1 MRPRHLLLAILFVVF
16 AASGH
21 ASTKFWT
28 RQRVSTL
35 TLDLQDDPAMQ
46 ERLMFGPKFVLI
58 TRVTLRRVVGDEE
71 EWITTQPAY
80 YWKFTGDRV
89 VIYTPGNPHD
99 SVDTLTFVRREGDFL
114 LLRRKSG
121 VIARFKMSPMWAR

>member
-1 MRPRHLLLAILFVVF
+1 MRRRHLLLALLLVVF

-35 TLDLQDDPAMQ
+35 TLDLVDHPTMQ
-46 ERLMFGPKFVLI
+46 ERLIFGPRFVGI
-58 TRVTLRRVVGDEE
+58 TRVTLRRVVGDEQ
-71 EWITTQPAY
+71 EWITRQPAY

-89 VIYTPGNPHD
+89 VIYYPKPHD
-99 SVDTLTFVRREGDFL
+99 VLDTLSFVRREGSFL

-121 VIARFKMSPMWAR
+121 AIARFKMSHRKV

>member
-1 MRPRHLLLAILFVVF
+1 MRRRHLLLALLLVVF

-35 TLDLQDDPAMQ
+35 TLDLVDDPTMQ
-46 ERLMFGPKFVLI
+46 ERLIFGPRFVGI
-58 TRVTLRRVVGDEE
+58 TRVTLRRIVGDEE

-80 YWKFTGDRV
+80 LWKFIGDRV
-89 VIYTPGNPHD
+89 VIYDPRFPRD
-99 SVDTLTFVRREGDFL
+99 FEETLTFVRREGSFL
-114 LLRRKSG
+114 ILRRKSG
-121 VIARFKMSPMWAR
+121 AIARFKMHTKV

>member
-1 MRPRHLLLAILFVVF
+1 MRRRHLLLALLLVVS

-35 TLDLQDDPAMQ
+35 TLDLVDDPKTQ
-46 ERLMFGPKFVLI
+46 ERLIFGPRFVGI
-58 TRVTLRRVVGDEE
+58 TRVTLRRVVGHEQ

-80 YWKFTGDRV
+80 LWKFIGDRV
-89 VIYTPGNPHD
+89 VIYATSPRD
-99 SVDTLTFVRREGDFL
+99 SEETLAFVRREGSFL
-114 LLRRKSG
+114 ILRRTSG
-121 VIARFKMSPMWAR
+121 AIARFRIHTKV

>member
-1 MRPRHLLLAILFVVF
+1 MRRRHLLLALLLVVF

-35 TLDLQDDPAMQ
+35 TLDLVDDPRMQ
-46 ERLMFGPKFVLI
+46 ERLIFGPRFVGI
-58 TRVTLRRVVGDEE
+58 TRVTLRRVVGDEQ

-80 YWKFTGDRV
+80 LWKFIDDRV
-89 VIYTPGNPHD
+89 VIYAKSPRD
-99 SVDTLTFVRREGDFL
+99 SDETLAFVRREGSFL
-114 LLRRKSG
+114 ILRRKSG
-121 VIARFKMSPMWAR
+121 AIARFRMHAKV

>member
-1 MRPRHLLLAILFVVF
+1 MRRRHLLLALLLVVF

-35 TLDLQDDPAMQ
+35 TLDLVDDPTMQ
-46 ERLMFGPKFVLI
+46 ERLIFGPRFVGI

-80 YWKFTGDRV
+80 YWKFTRDRV
-89 VIYTPGNPHD
+89 VIYYPKPQD
-99 SVDTLTFVRREGDFL
+99 VLDTLSFVRREGSFL
-114 LLRRKSG
+114 ILRRKSG
-121 VIARFKMSPMWAR
+121 AIARFQMHTKV